1 MDVELLTPDKE
12 HSIGVNEYTQNR
24 NALSYKY
31 RRFITPVT
39 MRVKASDKLNIHMSK
54 GIYRFKVK
62 GIYGENYQTL
72 RKASHD
78 LKRVKV
84 KKERN
89 GYTMTKNKND
99 SGYIVL
105 PIAYAKGMKAKAGNQ
120 SITVKQAN
128 GIMTAIPAKAGQST
142 IRLTYTP
149 PHFYLLI
156 ILSIIGILLSIIFA
170 RIIKKDKI

>member
-1 MDVELLTPDKE
+1 MYIEMDVELLTPDKE

-84 KKERN
+84 KKKE
-89 GYTMTKNKND
+89 M
-99 SGYIVL
+99 
-105 PIAYAKGMKAKAGNQ
+105 
-120 SITVKQAN
+120 
-128 GIMTAIPAKAGQST
+128 AI
-142 IRLTYTP
+142 R
-149 PHFYLLI
+149 
-156 ILSIIGILLSIIFA
+156 
-170 RIIKKDKI
+170 

>member
-1 MDVELLTPDKE
+1 MLQGVVFNNNKRANTTFSPNKNLLNDAQLQLKDSKWEKKNQLNVDKNNGGVQLILPQSLTKKYKDMYIEMDVELLTPDKE

-84 KKERN
+84 KKKE
-89 GYTMTKNKND
+89 M
-99 SGYIVL
+99 
-105 PIAYAKGMKAKAGNQ
+105 
-120 SITVKQAN
+120 
-128 GIMTAIPAKAGQST
+128 AI
-142 IRLTYTP
+142 R
-149 PHFYLLI
+149 
-156 ILSIIGILLSIIFA
+156 
-170 RIIKKDKI
+170 